1 RSERF
6 EASVSAFY
14 SEVADYL
21 MIQSNVSKP
30 VMAGSGMSGMA
41 SSTRSTSIARNI
53 DARSWGVEVDGQY
66 HFADTWRAEFTLAS
80 VRGANDTD
88 GTPLAQLPPLETRL
102 GIFYDNSHW
111 SAGLLWRALASQKR
125 VDLNKG
131 NIVGQDFG
139 PTDSANILSLN
150 AGWRV
155 TEGVLLTAGIDNL
168 LDKTYAE
175 HVSRAGASI
184 PGFDQI
190 TRVNEPERMLW
201 MKAQYSF

>member
-1 RSERF
+1 LPI
-6 EASVSAFY
+6 
-14 SEVADYL
+14 L

-30 VMAGSGMSGMA
+30 ALSGGGMGNMGGMPGMNAG
-41 SSTRSTSIARNI
+41 TRSTSIVRNI

-111 SAGLLWRALASQKR
+111 SAGILWRGLASQKR
-125 VDLNKG
+125 VDLHHG

-139 PTDSANILSLN
+139 PTASARILSFS
-150 AGWRV
+150 AGLRV
-155 TEGVLLTAGIDNL
+155 TTGVLLTAGIDNL
-168 LDKTYAE
+168 PDETYAE
-175 HVSRAGASI
+175 RVSRAGASI
-184 PGFDQI
+184 PGFEQVGRI
-190 TRVNEPERMLW
+190 NEPGRMLW
-201 MKAQYSF
+201 MKLQYSF